1 MQRNDDAPQT
11 CFYFSWCHRKSA
23 SELLSYLSWKGPQV
37 QQMELIPVEDFVMEV
52 RGWKKHAFSTA

>member
-1 MQRNDDAPQT
+1 MHPKHAFTLVGVIENQHQ
-11 CFYFSWCHRKSA
+11 
-23 SELLSYLSWKGPQV
+23 SYLVTWFSFVKGPQV